1 MACWRAYLQLAN
13 RPCRSPVRYFEV
25 PERSPWR
32 LNSLRI
38 AAAESLCLVRAL
50 RASDKLASFG
60 MRCHMIGEV
69 LDLRASQSERSAG
82 LHVQEP

>member
-1 MACWRAYLQLAN
+1 
-13 RPCRSPVRYFEV
+13 
-25 PERSPWR
+25 
-32 LNSLRI
+32 LRI